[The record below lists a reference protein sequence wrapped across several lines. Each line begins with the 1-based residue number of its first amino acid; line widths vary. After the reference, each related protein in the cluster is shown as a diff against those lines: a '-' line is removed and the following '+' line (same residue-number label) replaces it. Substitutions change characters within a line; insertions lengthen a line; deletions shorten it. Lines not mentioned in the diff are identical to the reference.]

1 MEILGLYKN
10 SQVFKIAL
18 AIAIVVVCYIGS
30 MFYSQMDKLDS
41 TVELIANSNETQIEL
56 EKLLSIISIYETSL
70 RSYIITK
77 DDSFIENRFLNRGK
91 IEESIK
97 KLKALSTN
105 SGSRNKDIDRLKE
118 IISYRFKL
126 FRQTYIIAK
135 SKNSIPSDINRML
148 LESSKAAEEMRSL
161 VNKIIF
167 SESRKTKFQNDNHQ
181 FELRDSIITAF
192 LLVILSLLILL
203 LSFQKMNV
211 DIDELKKANDSLK
224 LLNESYNAAEKTAG
238 FGYWMVNLKT
248 DKYTFSDNLF
258 RLMGLEPQVFEP
270 TIENFT
276 KYIHPDDLDYVTKVH
291 QDSLIDHQATS
302 IIFRFLTPSNNVKY
316 IMGAGSFTTNGE
328 GDLIKIG
335 VNYDIT
341 SQYKKTLELEENNK
355 ELKYINTEL
364 EAFNNIVSHD
374 LQEPLRKIQMFISRL
389 EQKELDMISP
399 QGKEYFSKIRVAANR
414 MQTLLIDLVD
424 YSRTIKGDKVFVA
437 TDLNIILNE
446 VLQDLAL
453 NIDDKQAKIKI
464 GNLPTITSIPF
475 QIKQLF
481 INLITNALKY
491 SRESIAPEITINTR
505 SITDEEVREYKLSN
519 KEDYYKIVVS
529 DNGIGFKQEYAEK
542 IFLLFKR
549 LVTDSKYVGTGLG
562 LAICSRIVDNHKGFI
577 KGKGN
582 PNVGAKFY
590 IFLPKADTTNFNNLD
605 QHFKVTEG

>member
-1 MEILGLYKN
+1 MKILGLYKN

-18 AIAIVVVCYIGS
+18 AIAIVVVCYIAS
-30 MFYSQMDKLDS
+30 MFYSQMEKLDS

-77 DDSFIENRFLNRGK
+77 EDSYIENRFLSRGK

-97 KLKALSTN
+97 KLKELTANNAL
-105 SGSRNKDIDRLKE
+105 RNKDIEQLEK
-118 IISYRFKL
+118 IIDYRFKL

-135 SKNSIPSDINRML
+135 SKNSGPIDLNAKL
-148 LESSKAAEEMRSL
+148 LESSKVTEEMKSF
-161 VNKIIF
+161 VTEIIF

-181 FELRDSIITAF
+181 FELQDSLITAF

-211 DIDELKKANDSLK
+211 DIDELKKANDALN

-238 FGYWMVNLKT
+238 FGHWMVNIETK
-248 DKYTFSDNLF
+248 KYTFSDNLF
-258 RLMGLEPQVFEP
+258 RLMGVEPKAFEP
-270 TIENFT
+270 NIENSIP
-276 KYIHPDDLDYVTKVH
+276 YIHPDDLEYVTKVH
-291 QDSLIDHQATS
+291 QDSLINHQSTS
-302 IIFRFLTPSNNVKY
+302 MIFRFLTPNGDIKY
-316 IMGAGSFTTNGE
+316 IMGVGSFTTNGK

-341 SQYKKTLELEENNK
+341 NQYKKTLELEENNK

-364 EAFNNIVSHD
+364 EAFNDIVSHD

-389 EQKELDMISP
+389 EEKELDLISR
-399 QGKEYFSKIRVAANR
+399 QGKEYFSKVRVAANR
-414 MQTLLIDLVD
+414 MQTLLIDLVN
-424 YSRTIKGDKVFVA
+424 YSRTIKGDKVFVT
-437 TDLNIILNE
+437 TDLNVVLGEI
-446 VLQDLAL
+446 LQDLSS
-453 NIDDKQAKIKI
+453 NIEEKKAEIQI
-464 GNLPTITSIPF
+464 GKLPTITAIPF

-481 INLITNALKY
+481 INLISNSLKY
-491 SRESIAPEITINTR
+491 SKEDTAPEI
-505 SITDEEVREYKLSN
+505 SITSKNITDKEVREYKISN
-519 KEDYYKIVVS
+519 KDEYYKIVVT

-549 LVTDSKYVGTGLG
+549 LETDSKYSGTGLG
-562 LAICSRIVDNHKGFI
+562 LAICSRIVDNHNGFI
-577 KGKGN
+577 QVKGK

-590 IFLPKADTTNFNNLD
+590 IFIPKGD
-605 QHFKVTEG
+605 VI

>member
-1 MEILGLYKN
+1 MKILTIYKN

-18 AIAIVVVCYIGS
+18 TIAIVVVCYIAS
-30 MFYSQMDKLDS
+30 MFYSQMEKLDS

-70 RSYIITK
+70 RSFIITK
-77 DDSFIENRFLNRGK
+77 EDSYIENRFLSRGK

-97 KLKALSTN
+97 KLKELTANNAL
-105 SGSRNKDIDRLKE
+105 RNKDIEQLEK
-118 IISYRFKL
+118 IIDYRFKL

-135 SKNSIPSDINRML
+135 SKNSGPIDLNAKL
-148 LESSKAAEEMRSL
+148 LESSKVTEEMKSF
-161 VNKIIF
+161 VTEIIF

-181 FELRDSIITAF
+181 FELQDSLITAF

-211 DIDELKKANDSLK
+211 DIDELKKANDALN

-238 FGYWMVNLKT
+238 FGHWMVNIETK
-248 DKYTFSDNLF
+248 KYTFSDNLF
-258 RLMGLEPQVFEP
+258 RLMGVEPKAFEP
-270 TIENFT
+270 NIENSIP
-276 KYIHPDDLDYVTKVH
+276 YIHPDDLEYVTKVH
-291 QDSLIDHQATS
+291 QDSLINHQSTS
-302 IIFRFLTPSNNVKY
+302 MIFRFLTPSGDVKY
-316 IMGAGSFTTNGE
+316 IMGVGSFTTNGK

-341 SQYKKTLELEENNK
+341 NQYKKTLELEENNK

-389 EQKELDMISP
+389 EEKELDLISR
-399 QGKEYFSKIRVAANR
+399 QGKEYFSKVRVAANR
-414 MQTLLIDLVD
+414 MQTLLIDLVN
-424 YSRTIKGDKVFVA
+424 YSRTIKGDKVFVT
-437 TDLNIILNE
+437 TDLNVVLSEI
-446 VLQDLAL
+446 LQDLSS
-453 NIDDKQAKIKI
+453 NIEEKKAEIQI
-464 GNLPTITSIPF
+464 GKLPTITAIPF

-481 INLITNALKY
+481 INLISNSLKY
-491 SRESIAPEITINTR
+491 SKEDSAPEISVTLKN
-505 SITDEEVREYKLSN
+505 ITDKEVREYKISN
-519 KEDYYKIVVS
+519 KEDYYKIVVT

-549 LVTDSKYVGTGLG
+549 LETDSKYSGTGLG
-562 LAICSRIVDNHKGFI
+562 LAICSRIVDNHNGFI
-577 KGKGN
+577 QVKGK

-590 IFLPKADTTNFNNLD
+590 IFIPKTD
-605 QHFKVTEG
+605 VI

>member
-1 MEILGLYKN
+1 MKILGLYKN

-18 AIAIVVVCYIGS
+18 AIAIVVVCYIAS
-30 MFYSQMDKLDS
+30 MFYSQMEKLDS

-77 DDSFIENRFLNRGK
+77 EDSYIENRFLSRGK

-97 KLKALSTN
+97 KLKELTANNAL
-105 SGSRNKDIDRLKE
+105 RNKDIEQLEK
-118 IISYRFKL
+118 IIDYRFKL

-135 SKNSIPSDINRML
+135 SKNSGPIDLNAKL
-148 LESSKAAEEMRSL
+148 LESSKVTEEMKSF
-161 VNKIIF
+161 VTEIIF

-181 FELRDSIITAF
+181 FELQDSLITAF

-211 DIDELKKANDSLK
+211 DIDELKKANDALN

-238 FGYWMVNLKT
+238 FGHWMVNIETK
-248 DKYTFSDNLF
+248 KYTFSDNLF
-258 RLMGLEPQVFEP
+258 RLMGVEPKAFEP
-270 TIENFT
+270 NIENSIP
-276 KYIHPDDLDYVTKVH
+276 YIHPDDLEYVTKVH
-291 QDSLIDHQATS
+291 QDSLINHQSTS
-302 IIFRFLTPSNNVKY
+302 MIFRFLTPNGDIKY
-316 IMGAGSFTTNGE
+316 IMGVGSFTTNGK

-341 SQYKKTLELEENNK
+341 NQYKKTLELEESNK

-364 EAFNNIVSHD
+364 EAFNDIVSHD

-389 EQKELDMISP
+389 EEKELDLISR
-399 QGKEYFSKIRVAANR
+399 QGKEYFSKVRVAANR
-414 MQTLLIDLVD
+414 MQTLLIDLVN
-424 YSRTIKGDKVFVA
+424 YSRTIKGDKVFVT
-437 TDLNIILNE
+437 TDLNVVLGEI
-446 VLQDLAL
+446 LQDLSS
-453 NIDDKQAKIKI
+453 NIEEKKAEIQI
-464 GNLPTITSIPF
+464 GKLPTITAIPF

-481 INLITNALKY
+481 INLISNSLKY
-491 SRESIAPEITINTR
+491 SKEDTAPEI
-505 SITDEEVREYKLSN
+505 SITSKNITDKEVREYKISN
-519 KEDYYKIVVS
+519 KDEYYKIVVA

-549 LVTDSKYVGTGLG
+549 LETDSKYSGTGLG
-562 LAICSRIVDNHKGFI
+562 LAICSRIVDNHNGFI
-577 KGKGN
+577 QVKGK

-590 IFLPKADTTNFNNLD
+590 IFIPKGD
-605 QHFKVTEG
+605 VI